1 MFGMSLS
8 DICRIINWDVKRGSD
23 IFKNKWVKELAAKGF
38 EGSERV
44 TLPEKNHAAI
54 VSIEWVPSILQC
66 LARSGNDGAWE
77 ILSVFAGLSL
87 QQLFCD
93 AFGEKF
99 ETAERQAWLQARY
112 GAIEKRNEWTDSIK
126 LYGETH
132 EVSENWKRFIYANVS
147 DRLNIAL
154 TGHKAAYW
162 IEKFGCTS
170 GTLRENWNFR
180 LLSNIESIEKHATIL
195 VLRGREPMDA
205 LNAAI
210 EFFAYEVDPAPQKTV
225 SAAAEYKRKRR
236 AAGKPN

>member
-1 MFGMSLS
+1 LIAL
-8 DICRIINWDVKRGSD
+8 D
-23 IFKNKWVKELAAKGF
+23 
-38 EGSERV
+38 
-44 TLPEKNHAAI
+44 
-54 VSIEWVPSILQC
+54 WVPSILQC

-162 IEKFGCTS
+162 VAQFGCTS

-180 LLSNIESIEKHATIL
+180 HLSNIDSIEKHATIL

-210 EFFAYEVDPAPQKTV
+210 EFFDYEVDPAPQKTV